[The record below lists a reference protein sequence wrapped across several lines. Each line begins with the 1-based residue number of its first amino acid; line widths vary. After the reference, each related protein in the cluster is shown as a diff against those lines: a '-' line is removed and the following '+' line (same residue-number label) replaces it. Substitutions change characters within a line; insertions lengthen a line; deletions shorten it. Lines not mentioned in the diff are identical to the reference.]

1 MTEQLALKYRPA
13 TFGDVAGQKP
23 SVAVLYRMCQR
34 HSVPGGMLFAGEHG
48 CGKTTMARLVAK
60 ALNCESGHQAA
71 GVWPCGTCASCQA
84 ITAGTSLDVE
94 ELDAASNGT
103 VDQIRE
109 VRNRA
114 YYGASPGRFRVFIID
129 EAHGLSGPG
138 FEALLILLEAP
149 PPGVLFILCTTQPG
163 KVPTTIQSRLMPFRF
178 DPIPVSVI
186 RDRLARICQAEG
198 IAAEP
203 DLLTAIAEA
212 GNGSMRDAV
221 MRLDQVSRVGISTLS
236 MWRELTGESDYAP
249 GLLIAAADGNFP
261 ALYAGAELAL
271 SRTGDLGRVKDDLVR
286 LLADLQVLTCNGAIA
301 AQGEALAVRRDLAL
315 RLGARRIHAA
325 MAVLWELQTRVK
337 VDDREAAL
345 MLVLSMVAKR
355 LMPPPA
361 PIAAETAG
369 DKVADISAIEEIMRT
384 VNAANTA

>member
-71 GVWPCGTCASCQA
+71 GVWPCGTCASCTA

-103 VDQIRE
+103 VEQIRE
-109 VRNRA
+109 VRSRA
-114 YYGASPGRFRVFIID
+114 YYGALPGRFRVFIVD
-129 EAHGLSGPG
+129 EAHGLSDAA

-149 PPGVLFILCTTQPG
+149 PPGVLFVLCTTRPG
-163 KVPTTIQSRLMPFRF
+163 KVPGTIQSRLMPFRF

-212 GNGSMRDAV
+212 SNGSMRDAV

-236 MWRELTGESDYAP
+236 MWSELTGESDYAP
-249 GLLIAAADGNFP
+249 GLLIAAADGNYA
-261 ALYAGAELAL
+261 ALYEGAAAALA
-271 SRTGDLGRVKDDLVR
+271 RTGDPAQVVRELVR
-286 LLADLQVLTCNGAIA
+286 AMADMLVLTCNGEISAL
-301 AQGEALAVRRDLAL
+301 GESLAVRRDLAM

-337 VDDREAAL
+337 VEDRETAL
-345 MLVLSMVAKR
+345 TLALAMVAKR

-361 PIAAETAG
+361 PIAAETG
-369 DKVADISAIEEIMRT
+369 GRVADVRAIEEMMRT
-384 VNAANTA
+384 A

>member
-1 MTEQLALKYRPA
+1 MTEQLALKYRPM

-34 HSVPGGMLFAGEHG
+34 RDVPGGMLFAGEHG
-48 CGKTTMARLVAK
+48 CGKTTMARMVAK

-71 GVWPCGTCASCQA
+71 GVWPCGTCASCKA
-84 ITAGTSLDVE
+84 ITGGTSLDVE

-109 VRNRA
+109 VRDRA
-114 YYGASPGRFRVFIID
+114 YYGALPGRFRVFVVD
-129 EAHGLSGPG
+129 EAHGLSGAA
-138 FEALLILLEAP
+138 FEALLILLESP
-149 PPGVLFILCTTQPG
+149 PPGVLLILCTTLPG
-163 KVPTTIQSRLMPFRF
+163 KIPATIQSRLSPFRF
-178 DPIPVSVI
+178 DPIPVAVI

-221 MRLDQVSRVGISTLS
+221 MRLDQVSRVGISTLAL
-236 MWRELTGESDYAP
+236 WRELTGESDYAP
-249 GLLIAAADGNFP
+249 GLLIAAADGNYA
-261 ALYAGAELAL
+261 ALYEGAAAALA
-271 SRTGDLGRVKDDLVR
+271 RTGDPAQVVRDLVR
-286 LLADLQVLTCNGAIA
+286 TMADMLVLTCNGEIPAL
-301 AQGEALAVRRDLAL
+301 GEALAVRRDLAM
-315 RLGARRIHAA
+315 RFGARRIHAA

-337 VDDREAAL
+337 VDDRETAL
-345 MLVLSMVAKR
+345 TLALAMVAKR

-361 PIAAETAG
+361 PIAAEAP
-369 DKVADISAIEEIMRT
+369 DRVASVREMEDIMRS
-384 VNAANTA
+384 A